1 MGSVHYNVGDVVCL
15 KSGGV
20 NMVVGDENARFA
32 TCQWHDA
39 NGSYNTATF
48 RIQTLM
54 MPCELSRNV
63 DKPLNYRD
71 QGMVSASLAAH
82 NIAAE

>member
-1 MGSVHYNVGDVVCL
+1 MSSVHYNIGDVVCL

-20 NMVVGDENARFA
+20 NMVVGDFNGSVA

-48 RIQTLM
+48 RVQTLT
-54 MPCELSRNV
+54 PCDLPKNL
-63 DKPLNYRD
+63 DKPLNDRD
-71 QGMVSASLAAH
+71 QGAASPGPAAH
-82 NIAAE
+82 NLAAE

>member
-1 MGSVHYNVGDVVCL
+1 MSSVHYNVGDVVCL

-20 NMVVGDENARFA
+20 NMVIADFNGNFA

-48 RIQTLM
+48 RVQTLTAGD
-54 MPCELSRNV
+54 LSNNLN
-63 DKPLNYRD
+63 KPLTYRD
-71 QGMVSASLAAH
+71 QGVVGLSPAH